1 MGSSR
6 PLVSVVIPTYNRA
19 RLVQEAVASVLAQSY
34 RPLEL
39 IVVDDGSTDATGAAL
54 AGRPEVRV
62 LSQPHTG
69 MPGQARNAGARLARG
84 EYLAFLDSDDLWQPP
99 KLERQVAAATQAGAA
114 IWHTRER
121 WVRSGRVVSQRSQRH
136 RRSGDLF
143 TDSLRKCVIGPST
156 VLLQRA
162 AFTRAG
168 GFREDLEIAEDYE
181 LWLRLTARYPVGYL
195 DQELV
200 IKRAGHSD
208 QLSERYGQIE
218 IFRLRALRRP
228 GRGRSLRRRVPA
240 PRRLRGAG
248 AQGADLRRRL
258 PQARPAGRRP
268 ELRGPG
274 APLGGRPGRRS
285 RASGGGWRLN
295 AAATLP
301 VAAAMAAVDGQ
312 ALPRQLWV
320 R

>member
-1 MGSSR
+1 MGSR

-54 AGRPEVRV
+54 AGRPGMRV
-62 LSQPHTG
+62 LSQRHTG
-69 MPGQARNAGARLARG
+69 MPGQVRNAGVRLARG

-114 IWHTRER
+114 ICHTRER
-121 WVRSGRVVSQRSQRH
+121 WVRSGRVISQRTQRH

-143 TDSLRKCVIGPST
+143 ADSLRKCVIGPST
-156 VLLQRA
+156 VLLHRA
-162 AFTRAG
+162 AFTWAG

-218 IFRLRALRRP
+218 IFRLRALHDLVVAGYFGVTSRHRAACEELVRKARIYAA
-228 GRGRSLRRRVPA
+228 GCRKRGRPAEARSYEALARRWRDAADGAPA
-240 PRRLRGAG
+240 P
-248 AQGADLRRRL
+248 
-258 PQARPAGRRP
+258 PA
-268 ELRGPG
+268 PG
-274 APLGGRPGRRS
+274 
-285 RASGGGWRLN
+285 
-295 AAATLP
+295 
-301 VAAAMAAVDGQ
+301 DG
-312 ALPRQLWV
+312 
-320 R
+320 

>member
-6 PLVSVVIPTYNRA
+6 PLVTVVIPTYNRA

-39 IVVDDGSTDATGAAL
+39 IVVDDGSTDATGTTLAGL
-54 AGRPEVRV
+54 AGRPELRL

-69 MPGQARNAGARLARG
+69 MPGQVRNAGARLARG

-99 KLERQVAAATQAGAA
+99 KLESQVAAALESGTS

-121 WVRSGRVVSQRSQRH
+121 WVRSGRVISQRSQRH

-143 TDSLRKCVIGPST
+143 ADSLRKCVIGPST
-156 VLLQRA
+156 VLLPRA
-162 AFTRAG
+162 VFARTG

-181 LWLRLTARYPVGYL
+181 LWLRLTARYPVGYV

-200 IKRAGHSD
+200 IKRAGHPD

-218 IFRLRALRRP
+218 IFRLRALHDLVAAGHFGVASRHRAACEELVRKARIYAA
-228 GRGRSLRRRVPA
+228 GCRKRGRLAEARNYEALACRWRDAPDGPPA
-240 PRRLRGAG
+240 P
-248 AQGADLRRRL
+248 
-258 PQARPAGRRP
+258 PA
-268 ELRGPG
+268 
-274 APLGGRPGRRS
+274 A
-285 RASGGGWRLN
+285 GGG
-295 AAATLP
+295 
-301 VAAAMAAVDGQ
+301 
-312 ALPRQLWV
+312 
-320 R
+320 

>member
-69 MPGQARNAGARLARG
+69 MPGQVRNAGVRLARG

-99 KLERQVAAATQAGAA
+99 KLERQVAAAAAAGDA

-121 WVRSGRVVSQRSQRH
+121 WERSGRVISQRSQRH
-136 RRSGDLF
+136 RRRGDLF
-143 TDSLRKCVIGPST
+143 ADSLRKCVIGPST
-156 VLLQRA
+156 VLLHRA
-162 AFTRAG
+162 AFTHAG

-218 IFRLRALRRP
+218 IFRLRALHDLVATGHFGTASRHRAACEELARKARIYAA
-228 GRGRSLRRRVPA
+228 GCRKRGRLGEAWRYEALARRWRDAPDGAPA
-240 PRRLRGAG
+240 PPAAG
-248 AQGADLRRRL
+248 
-258 PQARPAGRRP
+258 
-268 ELRGPG
+268 
-274 APLGGRPGRRS
+274 
-285 RASGGGWRLN
+285 
-295 AAATLP
+295 
-301 VAAAMAAVDGQ
+301 DG
-312 ALPRQLWV
+312 
-320 R
+320 